1 MKVLVIDDTESI
13 RIVVEE
19 LLLFLG
25 HRVCS
30 VASGKEALDI
40 LEGFGPDIVVTD
52 RRMPRMSGEELI
64 RQIKQGKPNL
74 PVILMTGDDLSS
86 AERNVI
92 AATGAD
98 GILNKPFSEEDLTK
112 ALDHAVI
119 ISPA

>member
-1 MKVLVIDDTESI
+1 MRILVVDDSEGV
-13 RIVVEE
+13 RDLVEK
-19 LLLFLG
+19 LLQFLG
-25 HRVCS
+25 HEVRL
-30 VASGKEALDI
+30 AANGKEALDI

-86 AERNVI
+86 AARNVI